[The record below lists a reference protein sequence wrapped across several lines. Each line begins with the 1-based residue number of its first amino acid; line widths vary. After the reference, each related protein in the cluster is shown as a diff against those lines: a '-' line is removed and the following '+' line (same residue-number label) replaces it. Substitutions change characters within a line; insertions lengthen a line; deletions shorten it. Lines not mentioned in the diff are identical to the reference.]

1 MKNIIKYIKYY
12 LSTILIIF
20 TILFCS
26 NGANYPTFCFII
38 FSVLI
43 MGGDLLFK
51 EDLSVFKIANR
62 RLINM
67 PIYIN
72 FSLLLI
78 FLTEIIFLLGNY
90 EASWII
96 NIFNNYF
103 KIDLLQLKAEIT
115 FIDRISLIALGA
127 LYIGII
133 GTVPGHELTHRKK
146 DKIDMFFGNWLLSIS
161 WDCAFALEHVYG
173 HHKYVGLPDDPAT
186 AKR

>member
-26 NGANYPTFCFII
+26 NGANYPTFCFIF

-72 FSLLLI
+72 FFLLLI
-78 FLTEIIFLLGNY
+78 FLTKIIFLLGNY

-133 GTVPGHELTHRKK
+133 GTVNSLNMCR
-146 DKIDMFFGNWLLSIS
+146 
-161 WDCAFALEHVYG
+161 
-173 HHKYVGLPDDPAT
+173 
-186 AKR
+186 